1 MTVSEGQLVEL
12 PCRMLGITSKPIVAE
27 WKYQQSRGQSPLKVS
42 YRRRVMPRFRRR
54 FAVKSWNYSVE
65 DGEWDFS
72 LMIRSVMRD
81 DEGIYMCVI
90 SDLQS
95 AELRQYVHLYVTG

>member
-1 MTVSEGQLVEL
+1 
-12 PCRMLGITSKPIVAE
+12 MLGITTTPIVAE
-27 WKYQQSRGQSPLKVS
+27 WKYQQSRGQSALRVS
-42 YRRRVMPRFRRR
+42 YRRRLMQRFRRR
-54 FAVKSWNYSVE
+54 FAVRSWNYSVE

-72 LMIRSVMRD
+72 LMIRSVIRD

-95 AELRQYVHLYVTG
+95 AELRQYVYLYVTGLYKHP